1 MEKAMLRAVI
11 IDDERKSRE
20 NLELLL
26 DSFVDNVEIV
36 AKANGVMT
44 GIRAINDN
52 EPDLVFLDIHLA
64 SGDGFQILDGIKNK
78 NQNVIF
84 VTGHEEHAVKAFRSD
99 AIDYLLKPVSIEHLQ
114 SAVERVRSRKTLAR
128 KANHS
133 GQISLSTSKGL
144 QFIKTDDIIYLKGDG
159 AYTYFHLKNG
169 DRITTS
175 KNLKAYEE
183 RLKDYNFFRSHKSYL
198 INLSEIKTY
207 IRGEGSYAVMS
218 NGDNVGVS
226 KRRKD
231 TFLAALG
238 SA

>member
-1 MEKAMLRAVI
+1 MLRAVI

-26 DSFVDNVEIV
+26 QSFVENVEIV
-36 AKANGVMT
+36 GKANGVMT
-44 GIRAINDN
+44 GIRAINDE

-64 SGDGFQILDGIKNK
+64 SGDGFQILEGIKNK

-99 AIDYLLKPVSIEHLQ
+99 AIDYLLKPVCIEHLQ
-114 SAVERVRSRKTLAR
+114 NAVERVRTRQGSSKSEKT
-128 KANHS
+128 

-144 QFIKTDDIIYLKGDG
+144 QFLKTEDIVYCKGDG
-159 AYTYFHLKNG
+159 AYTYFFLKNG
-169 DRITTS
+169 ERITTS

-198 INLSEIKTY
+198 VNLSEIKTY
-207 IRGEGSYAVMS
+207 IRGEGSYAVMT
-218 NGDNVGVS
+218 NGDSVGVS

-231 TFLAALG
+231 HFLAALG

>member
-1 MEKAMLRAVI
+1 MLRAVI

-26 DSFVDNVEIV
+26 QSFVENVDIV
-36 AKANGVMT
+36 GTADGVYT
-44 GIRAINDN
+44 GIKAINEK
-52 EPDLVFLDIHLA
+52 EPDVVFLDIHLA
-64 SGDGFQILDGIKNK
+64 NGDGFQVLDGIENRH
-78 NQNVIF
+78 QNIIF

-114 SAVERVRSRKTLAR
+114 DAVERVRNRVQNESKSENGILA
-128 KANHS
+128 
-133 GQISLSTSKGL
+133 LSTSKGI
-144 QFIKTDDIIYLKGDG
+144 QFVKTEDILYCKGDG
-159 AYTYFHLKNG
+159 AYTYFFLKNG
-169 DRITTS
+169 ERITTS
-175 KNLKAYEE
+175 KNLKEYENKLSE
-183 RLKDYNFFRSHKSYL
+183 YNFFRSHKSYL

-207 IRGEGSYAVMS
+207 IRGEGSHAVMT

-231 TFLAALG
+231 EFLAALG

>member
-1 MEKAMLRAVI
+1 MLRAVI

-36 AKANGVMT
+36 AKANGVLT

-52 EPDLVFLDIHLA
+52 APDLVFLDIHLA
-64 SGDGFQILDGIKNK
+64 SGDGFQILEGIKDK
-78 NQNVIF
+78 DQNIIF

-99 AIDYLLKPVSIEHLQ
+99 AIDYLLKPVDIEHLQ
-114 SAVERVRSRKTLAR
+114 SAVERVRSRRIALA
-128 KANHS
+128 KNANS

-144 QFIKTDDIIYLKGDG
+144 QFIKTENIVYLKGDG
-159 AYTYFHLKNG
+159 AYTYFFLKSG
-169 DRITTS
+169 ERITTS

-198 INLSEIKTY
+198 VNLSEIKTY
-207 IRGEGSYAVMS
+207 IRGDGSHAVMS

-231 TFLAALG
+231 HFLAALG
-238 SA
+238 TA

>member
-1 MEKAMLRAVI
+1 MLRAVI

-26 DSFVDNVEIV
+26 DSFVENVQIV
-36 AKANGVMT
+36 GTADGVLT
-44 GIRAINDN
+44 GISAIDKHN
-52 EPDLVFLDIHLA
+52 PDLVFLDIHLA
-64 SGDGFQILDGIKNK
+64 NGDGFQVLESLKNK
-78 NQNVIF
+78 DQNVIF

-99 AIDYLLKPVSIEHLQ
+99 AVDYLLKPVCIEHLQ
-114 SAVERVRSRKTLAR
+114 GAVDRVRVRQTALNEQSASKT
-128 KANHS
+128 

-144 QFIKTDDIIYLKGDG
+144 SFLKTEDILYCKGDG

-169 DRITTS
+169 TRITTS
-175 KNLKAYEE
+175 KNLKEYEN
-183 RLKDYNFFRSHKSYL
+183 RLDGFNFFRSHKSYL
-198 INLSEIKTY
+198 VNLAEIKNY
-207 IRGEGSYAVMS
+207 IRGDGSYAVMS
-218 NGDNVGVS
+218 NGDHVSVS